1 MLHLMEPPMREL
13 AKTLGLKAGQL
24 FGSVRSAV
32 SGLTATPPLFQM
44 MEVLG
49 RDVTMQ
55 RIQKAI
61 DMLS

>member
-1 MLHLMEPPMREL
+1 
-13 AKTLGLKAGQL
+13 
-24 FGSVRSAV
+24 V

-61 DMLS
+61 DMLA